1 MALYDEIDIGDYYYV
16 CIINS
21 FLAFKTMREF
31 FNSSVNITTNDIK
44 KLPIKIPSATEL
56 DAFKS
61 KFDECLTIQQQYF
74 NGDLEKVEARKLL
87 KPIELE
93 IDEMVNKL
101 YGITAE
107 VKDEEVGDVEEEL
120 ELIETEDEEDEE

>member
-1 MALYDEIDIGDYYYV
+1 M
-16 CIINS
+16 
-21 FLAFKTMREF
+21 
-31 FNSSVNITTNDIK
+31 NDIR

-61 KFDECLTIQQQYF
+61 KFDECLDIQKQYF
-74 NGDLEKVEARKLL
+74 NSDLEKAETRKLL

-107 VKDEEVGDVEEEL
+107 AEEIEETEEEL
-120 ELIETEDEEDEE
+120 ELVETEDEEDED